1 MFDSTVDFFIL
12 FLFSLKVKKEKFRTT
27 FFLTRRRTLKIFQ
40 SFSNASS
47 LIKELIRIL
56 CLHAHNRNKFGTK
69 LVSNK
74 KKRDECLPWARDGDC
89 GGVPTTGDRGS

>member
-74 KKRDECLPWARDGDC
+74 KKKRRVLTLGER
-89 GGVPTTGDRGS
+89 R